1 MLTKKQVSQILLDID
16 ALSGFLTPSLKSP
29 SGLLTLSSHAKERN
43 AIIDTMV
50 EQIRRVRDRI
60 DVVVSA
66 NTSSIYLASLLSQR
80 LKLPMAYVRS
90 SRKTHGRRREIE
102 GVFKAGQR
110 ALLISDI
117 IAGEG
122 DIPKSV
128 GTIRQNGGV
137 VVHCLAAFDSDMDR
151 EEDFLTTEKIPY
163 AALTDIATVL
173 EVASDKNRLPLASG
187 FSLQHQSKNLDEW
200 DEKRCAAIEDLL
212 EDIGRKVAQTL
223 LEVRAVTINSE
234 QPFKYTSG
242 ILSPIYTDNR
252 LLISY
257 PEKWKYII
265 DSFITIITCI
275 IRLENFDVLA
285 GTATSGIPHA
295 SLVADK
301 LNLPM
306 VYVDFERYDKDQHSC
321 IEGSVQ
327 KGDRV
332 VMVEDH
338 ITTGKS
344 VLSSARVLRE
354 FGANVDRCLAI
365 FTYGTDKSKSTFKE
379 EGIRLIPL
387 CDLST
392 LMDVAI
398 GMKYIKPQD
407 QKAVVQWLE
416 DPEHW
421 AFNRRKTSNKTAWT

>member
-16 ALSGFLTPSLKSP
+16 AVSGFLTPAFKYP

-50 EQIRRVRDRI
+50 EQIQGARDRI

-66 NTSSIYLASLLSQR
+66 NTSSIFLASLLAQR
-80 LKLPMAYVRS
+80 LNLPMAYVRPS
-90 SRKTHGRRREIE
+90 PKTHGKRKEIE

-110 ALLISDI
+110 ALLVSDI
-117 IAGEG
+117 IAEER

-128 GTIRQNGGV
+128 GTIRQNGGF
-137 VVHCLAAFDSDMDR
+137 VVHCLAAFESHMSR
-151 EEDFLTTEKIPY
+151 EEDFLKTQNIPH
-163 AALTDIATVL
+163 AALTDLATLSEMASNRRQPSL
-173 EVASDKNRLPLASG
+173 EKKPTLEWV
-187 FSLQHQSKNLDEW
+187 KNL
-200 DEKRCAAIEDLL
+200 EKCKEITSTNNKQLL
-212 EDIGRKVAQTL
+212 DDIGRKVAQIL
-223 LEVRAVTINSE
+223 LKVGAVSINTK

-257 PEKWKYII
+257 PEQWKYII
-265 DSFITIITCI
+265 DSFITIIICI
-275 IRLENFDVLA
+275 IGSEIFDVLA

-306 VYVDFERYDKDQHSC
+306 VYVDFENYDKDQHSC
-321 IEGSVQ
+321 IAGNVQ

-365 FTYGTDKSKSTFKE
+365 FTYGTEKSKSTFKE
-379 EGIRLIPL
+379 AGVRLIPL

-392 LMDVAI
+392 LMEVAI
-398 GMKYIKPQD
+398 TMKYIKPED
-407 QKAVVQWLE
+407 QKAVVDWLE

-421 AFNRRKTSNKTAWT
+421 ASNRRKTLNKTAWT